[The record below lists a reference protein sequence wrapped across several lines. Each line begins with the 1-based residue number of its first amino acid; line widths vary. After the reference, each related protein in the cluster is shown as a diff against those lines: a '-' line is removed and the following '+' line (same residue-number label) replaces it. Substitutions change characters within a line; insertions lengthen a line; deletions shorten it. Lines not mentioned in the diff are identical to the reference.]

1 MLLCGLMERNKQG
14 MFLYIIGKSVLTTE
28 TAALDSAAEH
38 LTRAAEHLT
47 HHFHW
52 ACHAHIMATMACFS
66 SGPEAQKW
74 FCSTENML
82 RVYF

>member
-1 MLLCGLMERNKQG
+1 MERNKQG

-38 LTRAAEHLT
+38 LT

-66 SGPEAQKW
+66 SGPEA
-74 FCSTENML
+74 
-82 RVYF
+82 